1 MSAEKRRE
9 IASLGG
15 KSAHRKGTAHEF
27 TPDEARDAGRKG
39 GLKVSRNSEHMAAIG
54 RLGGGKSKRGKA
66 AEPADAAPVI
76 DLMDALKT
84 SLASSQA
91 AD

>member
-1 MSAEKRRE
+1 MTQN
-9 IASLGG
+9 L
-15 KSAHRKGTAHEF
+15 T
-27 TPDEARDAGRKG
+27 
-39 GLKVSRNSEHMAAIG
+39 IG